1 VNVNSL
7 EIAGTDVISTAR
19 ALQNLT
25 GVDATTKAMFY
36 ANDIGEPPPV
46 GLTYE
51 PNFASPNATITTS
64 GTFNRSTY
72 SLDADDI
79 VWMLLVGSGGG
90 GNSSYYQGNSSWKF
104 GGDGGQALVIIGSAG
119 SLNGSTY
126 TIGAAQSANT
136 SWQAGNAGA
145 STFTFS
151 SSGNV
156 LSTLTIAHRTAHVES
171 STAITSTTGLQ
182 GSYFQ
187 FSANNSIPNL
197 TSVTVPTGSN
207 FGSRQNTN
215 PTASRNFWG
224 EQIGAVSAGPESDY
238 SITFGA
244 GKGWGSYGGT
254 PANNTGAVSTFSG
267 NGATGAG
274 GSGSAPGGGG
284 SGLNGSGAAGSLRIY
299 HQ

>member
-1 VNVNSL
+1 MAIQTSGTTRLSNSG
-7 EIAGTDVISTAR
+7 E
-19 ALQNLT
+19 LQNLT

-51 PNFASPNATITTS
+51 PNFASPDATITTS

-79 VWMLLVGSGGG
+79 IWMLLVGSGGG

-104 GGDGGQALVIIGSAG
+104 GGSGGQALVVIGSAG

-126 TIGAAQSANT
+126 TIAAAQSAAA
-136 SWQAGNAGA
+136 SWQAGSAGA

-151 SSGNV
+151 SSGTV
-156 LSTLTIAHRTAHVES
+156 ISTATAAHRTAHVES

-197 TSVTVPTGSN
+197 TSVTVPANSN
-207 FGSRQNTN
+207 FGTRVNVT
-215 PTASRNFWG
+215 PTATRNFWG
-224 EQIGAVSAGPESDY
+224 EAIATTSVGAEADY
-238 SITFGA
+238 IITFGA
-244 GKGWGSYGGT
+244 GMGWGSYSST
-254 PANNTGAVSTFSG
+254 PTNGTGAVSTFSG

-274 GSGSAPGGGG
+274 GSGTAPGGGG
-284 SGLNGSGAAGSLRIY
+284 SGLNGGGAAGSLRIY
-299 HQ
+299 HL